1 MEPRR
6 DDLRMYG
13 EVSEHEPLA
22 WSWVDGELEAAPTYW
37 VVAGTTAYPAARPVW
52 GVWRDAVL
60 HLSIG
65 SPTIRR
71 ALDAD
76 PRVTVHLESGTDV
89 VIVEGTST
97 AAPTASGIVRAYDA
111 KYDWSYDTQEY
122 GDLVRVAPSVVKA
135 WRAARW
141 AGRDSFT
148 HVGRWTFPH
157 V

>member
-1 MEPRR
+1 VEPRR

-37 VVAGTTAYPAARPVW
+37 VAAGTTAYPAARPVW

-135 WRAARW
+135 WRAAGW